1 MQYHAIPLNSMQYNP
16 ISCNTMQYH
25 ASLITADGAYHCP
38 VGSIMAIF
46 IIIPNIQLSRHQ
58 ETKIQAL
65 FKTTP
70 QQLINLIHL
79 LPFWNQFN
87 QTELMFSPLIA
98 PSFPQVLY
106 TLWKTYKQAKVF
118 FSSKIRLKIPVACHL
133 NGAVQV
139 NNVNFPQPRLTH
151 APTYADYR
159 RFSAK
164 FRRFMLMLGIVGSG
178 KSVWIS
184 TENWIRK

>member
-1 MQYHAIPLNSMQYNP
+1 MLKCLQIEAK
-16 ISCNTMQYH
+16 
-25 ASLITADGAYHCP
+25 
-38 VGSIMAIF
+38 IF
-46 IIIPNIQLSRHQ
+46 WLVEDSKVIFILFIVIIIPNIQLSRHQ
-58 ETKIQAL
+58 ETKIQSL

-70 QQLINLIHL
+70 QQLINLINL

-106 TLWKTYKQAKVF
+106 TLWKTYKQARVF
-118 FSSKIRLKIPVACHL
+118 FFKNPTQNSCGMSSYC
-133 NGAVQV
+133 AVQV

-151 APTYADYR
+151 APTCADYR

-164 FRRFMLMLGIVGSG
+164 FRCFMLMLGIVGSG

>member
-1 MQYHAIPLNSMQYNP
+1 MLKCLQIEAK
-16 ISCNTMQYH
+16 
-25 ASLITADGAYHCP
+25 
-38 VGSIMAIF
+38 IF
-46 IIIPNIQLSRHQ
+46 WLVEDSKVIFILFIVIIIPNIQLSRHQ
-58 ETKIQAL
+58 ETKIQSL
-65 FKTTP
+65 SKTTP
-70 QQLINLIHL
+70 QQLINLINL

-151 APTYADYR
+151 APTNADYR

-164 FRRFMLMLGIVGSG
+164 FRCFMLMLGIVGSG

>member
-1 MQYHAIPLNSMQYNP
+1 MLKCLQIEAK
-16 ISCNTMQYH
+16 
-25 ASLITADGAYHCP
+25 
-38 VGSIMAIF
+38 IF
-46 IIIPNIQLSRHQ
+46 WLVEDSKVIFILFIVIIIPNIQLSRHQ

-70 QQLINLIHL
+70 QQLINLINL

-87 QTELMFSPLIA
+87 QKELMFSPLIA

-106 TLWKTYKQAKVF
+106 TLWKTYKQARVF

-133 NGAVQV
+133 TV
-139 NNVNFPQPRLTH
+139 RCKWTTLTFH
-151 APTYADYR
+151 SQGWHTLPLMLIIGVSLLNLGV
-159 RFSAK
+159 FL
-164 FRRFMLMLGIVGSG
+164 LMLGIVGSG